1 MGISHIFALLIIYY
15 HIMKKLFTIASA
27 SLVFTTSSFA
37 QKVAGES
44 ILTIDNPIQVS
55 MDKAPFDTI
64 IPGVRPG
71 CNDSL
76 FVYAGFDGP
85 TYSGFIAGTNAF
97 GDKEKAQLVPNTAVG
112 SVVAAFGLVGFS
124 SGSGSYSAKV
134 YSMTAG
140 LPATVLGTS
149 APTPIASLTNNF
161 IAFFFNTP
169 VSVPA
174 ASFAI
179 SVPVEGAPGDT
190 IAFATSKFG
199 CGNEESFE
207 LWSDDDWYT
216 INDAWGADLDI
227 VLGVI
232 IDRAAGIS
240 EANMPAAGIA
250 PNPAADFTVM
260 GYQTKENG
268 NVIIKISNLAGQQV
282 MQLNE
287 GEKTAGVYTRSID
300 VSNLAAGTYVYE
312 VSCNGKSVKG
322 RMVVS
327 K

>member
-1 MGISHIFALLIIYY
+1 
-15 HIMKKLFTIASA
+15 MKKLFTIIAA
-27 SLVFTTSSFA
+27 TAVFATGTMA

-44 ILTIDNPIQVS
+44 VLSMENPLKVS

-64 IPGVRPG
+64 IPPVRQG

-76 FVYAGFDGP
+76 FLYAGFTQAGV
-85 TYSGFIAGTNAF
+85 YSGFITGTNAF
-97 GDKEKAQLVPNTAVG
+97 GDKEKAQLVPNSSVG
-112 SVVAAFGLVGFS
+112 SVVAAFGAVGFS
-124 SGSGSYSAKV
+124 SGSGSYSAKI

-149 APTPIASLTNNF
+149 APTPISSVANGF
-161 IAFFFNTP
+161 IAFMFNTP
-169 VSVPA
+169 VSVPSA
-174 ASFAI
+174 AFAV
-179 SVPVEGAPGDT
+179 SVPVTGASGDT
-190 IAFATSKFG
+190 IAFVTSKFG

-227 VLGVI
+227 ILGVI